1 MAASALTIVERVQ
14 GTAVMRFEIDV
25 ATGYYDMRDPPP
37 FDADAFFSVHHPSHE
52 PDEPPPAP
60 RNLLLEEGEDANAG
74 PIRRRGSGGVGSEGD
89 VSDGHEA
96 ADEKRSPDLFSRLAA
111 GEKRRQ
117 QPKTPEVRKETVPRQ
132 AEKRARQKS
141 DSKDEEDMAAK
152 MEAHNK
158 RIAQAGQL
166 AAKQRVAQS
175 RGTSAAAAPSRP
187 AKPVAEPKGASKTT
201 GPRSAAPQPASA
213 RAGSSKPAAQPKSSA
228 PKRKGATHAMAPS
241 AEFLAA
247 HVELESRTSGKGGV
261 AFGAETPVETL
272 PEAAPAPPTSR
283 KSGEAR
289 KSSEARKSGEAG
301 PQGARPPSAASA
313 PSAPSRLS

>member
-1 MAASALTIVERVQ
+1 MASALVERVP

-37 FDADAFFSVHHPSHE
+37 YDADAFFSVHHPSHE

-74 PIRRRGSGGVGSEGD
+74 PIRRRGSGGVGSEDD

-187 AKPVAEPKGASKTT
+187 A
-201 GPRSAAPQPASA
+201 
-213 RAGSSKPAAQPKSSA
+213 
-228 PKRKGATHAMAPS
+228 
-241 AEFLAA
+241 
-247 HVELESRTSGKGGV
+247 
-261 AFGAETPVETL
+261 
-272 PEAAPAPPTSR
+272 
-283 KSGEAR
+283 
-289 KSSEARKSGEAG
+289 
-301 PQGARPPSAASA
+301 AASGA
-313 PSAPSRLS
+313 GTTASR

>member
-1 MAASALTIVERVQ
+1 MASGALVERVP

-37 FDADAFFSVHHPSHE
+37 YDADAFFSVHHPSHE

-132 AEKRARQKS
+132 A
-141 DSKDEEDMAAK
+141 
-152 MEAHNK
+152 
-158 RIAQAGQL
+158 
-166 AAKQRVAQS
+166 
-175 RGTSAAAAPSRP
+175 AAPRDPP
-187 AKPVAEPKGASKTT
+187 AGGPSARIRLRTRRHRIRRRSP
-201 GPRSAAPQPASA
+201 PRSSA
-213 RAGSSKPAAQPKSSA
+213 RRPGG
-228 PKRKGATHAMAPS
+228 RRW
-241 AEFLAA
+241 LAVT
-247 HVELESRTSGKGGV
+247 VEQV
-261 AFGAETPVETL
+261 
-272 PEAAPAPPTSR
+272 APAGVWR
-283 KSGEAR
+283 R
-289 KSSEARKSGEAG
+289 
-301 PQGARPPSAASA
+301 
-313 PSAPSRLS
+313 